1 MIVERII
8 RKLLSYTRSHI
19 YDIHAVVVSLLV
31 LVVVFFIQKKLHSVI
46 IQYIDKYLEKKP
58 DMQKKRDVYIRRI
71 SLIYIV
77 LIFLLSNVF
86 FALVALISPFVVFSF
101 PSAVMGMVYTI
112 FEYAILRQIM
122 WNKVI
127 QLKGENE

>member
-1 MIVERII
+1 MERII
-8 RKLLSYTRSHI
+8 RKLLSYTKSHM
-19 YDIHAVVVSLLV
+19 YDIHAVIVSVLV
-31 LVVVFFIQKKLHSVI
+31 LVTVFFIQKKLHSVI

-77 LIFLLSNVF
+77 LIFLLSTVF

>member
-1 MIVERII
+1 MERII
-8 RKLLSYTRSHI
+8 RKLLSYTKSHI
-19 YDIHAVVVSLLV
+19 YDIHAIIVSLLV
-31 LVVVFFIQKKLHSVI
+31 LATVFFVQKKLHNVL
-46 IQYIDKYLEKKP
+46 IQYVDKYLEKKP
-58 DMQKKRDVYIRRI
+58 DKKEKRDVYIRRC
-71 SLIYIV
+71 SLIYV
-77 LIFLLSNVF
+77 VVIFVLSNVF